1 MHWTPTQAGW
11 ELISVRSVSA
21 DGTLSEATSSD
32 FNVVDTRPYVYS
44 NSYPDYGA
52 HGGVGLPG
60 EFQLSTPL
68 PDVDAYVYQFNDGPE
83 QVADADPNFPH
94 VTVNW
99 TPERSGP
106 NTLRVRMRF
115 LDGSF
120 SPERA
125 YEFQVDDAPLVVSTD
140 YPENESVGQPGQP
153 GRFTFSPGREGV
165 VEYRYSLDGNADE
178 VVAAGP
184 DGRATLDITPT
195 HPGYNILLVA
205 SVGAD
210 GTTSAQRQYSFR
222 VRDPFV
228 RVYSDYYEWA
238 PRGGLGSV
246 AEFRF
251 DTELSEVT
259 AFEYRV
265 NGGAWQT
272 VEGSWSATAKVTLDR
287 NGENLL
293 SVRGRTATGT
303 TAQTDYP
310 FLVGTAPLV
319 SSSVYLP
326 SGSTGGVG
334 VPGDFTFTQ
343 GGPGMVEF
351 EYTVNDVDVTTVP
364 ADANGK
370 ATITWTPTGGGSH
383 AMRVRGRT
391 ADGTWS
397 NATEYRFYVTWS

>member
-1 MHWTPTQAGW
+1 MLHWTPTQAGW

-21 DGTLSEATSSD
+21 DGTLSEGTSSD
-32 FNVVDTRPYVYS
+32 FNVFDTRPYVYS
-44 NSYPDYGA
+44 SVYPDYGA
-52 HGGVGLPG
+52 HGGVGIAG
-60 EFQLSTPL
+60 EFQLNTPL
-68 PDVDAYVYQFNDGPE
+68 PGVEAYVYQFNDGPE
-83 QVADADPNFPH
+83 VVVDADPNFPL

-99 TPERSGP
+99 TPEHSGA
-106 NTLRVRMRF
+106 NTLRARMRF

-120 SPERA
+120 SPERVYA
-125 YEFQVDDAPLVVSTD
+125 FEVNDAPLVASAD

-153 GRFTFSPGREGV
+153 GRFTFNPGRDDV

-195 HPGYNILLVA
+195 HPGYNILMVS

-210 GTTSAQRQYSFR
+210 GTTSAQRHYAFR
-222 VRDPFV
+222 VRDPYV
-228 RVYSDYYEWA
+228 RVSSDYYEWA

-251 DTELSEVT
+251 DTELSEVA
-259 AFEYRV
+259 AFEYQV

-272 VEGSWSATAKVTLDR
+272 VEGAQSVTVSVTLDR

-303 TAQTDYP
+303 TPQTDYP

-326 SGSTGGVG
+326 SGSTGGAG
-334 VPGDFTFTQ
+334 VPGDFTFVQ

-351 EYTVNDVDVTTVP
+351 EYTDNEVNPTIVP
-364 ADANGK
+364 ADANGR
-370 ATITWTPTGGGSH
+370 ATITYTPTDAGSH
-383 AMRVRGRT
+383 TLRVRGRT

-397 NATEYRFYVTWS
+397 DATDYRFYVN